1 MLHLLI
7 NVSEI
12 LVIEKCLCCVL
23 ICLVMNIYGFGWP
36 WVVIFLLYI
45 RGVTFGGKG
54 STDYA
59 VKGLHKE
66 VPEEL
71 IDELKA
77 ICQVL

>member
-1 MLHLLI
+1 
-7 NVSEI
+7 
-12 LVIEKCLCCVL
+12 
-23 ICLVMNIYGFGWP
+23 MNIYGFGWS
-36 WVVIFLLYI
+36 WVVICFLYI
-45 RGVTFGGKG
+45 RDVTFGGKG
-54 STDYA
+54 STDYV